1 MGRGRV
7 GWMLVRLP
15 DGVVAELESMATAEG
30 VDVRAVAARLLSQA
44 VGAGSGS
51 GSTTTATAGVVAE
64 CLQESDG
71 S

>member
-15 DGVVAELESMATAEG
+15 AGVVAELESMAEAEG
-30 VDVRAVAARLLSQA
+30 VDVRAVATRLLSQA
-44 VGAGSGS
+44 VGAGA